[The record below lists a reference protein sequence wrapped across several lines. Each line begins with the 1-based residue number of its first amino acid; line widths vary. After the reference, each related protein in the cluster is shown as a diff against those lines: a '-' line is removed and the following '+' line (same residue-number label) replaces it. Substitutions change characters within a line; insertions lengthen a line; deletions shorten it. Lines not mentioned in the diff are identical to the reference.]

1 MSDKREELAA
11 LEHDQWAHWTRHM
24 LEVLEPLLAYGR
36 GAISAIARREIE
48 NGFTVPDPERAEQAI
63 RRWNRQI
70 NTPYE
75 ALTEKEQ
82 ESDRVWADKV
92 LEVTGTASPLD
103 GDIIRVVQS
112 IFSHAHFVVETPN
125 EATLVRLMEERG
137 NPIDIDGS
145 VTPIEADYQ
154 RYLKDKEKPAKKT
167 LVKVGERWV
176 EEDLHHSL
184 LLKIADI
191 IDSQLRLEDQCPG
204 ASQLGPGT
212 VAAAIRTAV
221 KNHNKE
227 A

>member
-1 MSDKREELAA
+1 MSDKRESLAA
-11 LEHDQWAHWTRHM
+11 LEHEQWAHWTRYM
-24 LEVLEPLLAYGR
+24 LDVLEPLLAYGR
-36 GAISAIARREIE
+36 GVMREASRHGFGDAKAIKSLEAIK
-48 NGFTVPDPERAEQAI
+48 
-63 RRWNRQI
+63 RWNRQI

-92 LEVTGTASPLD
+92 LEIVNKGGSSEAGSRNLD
-103 GDIIRVVQS
+103 GEIIELMQS
-112 IFSHAHFVVETPN
+112 IFSHAHFIVETPA
-125 EATLVRLMEERG
+125 ESVLVKLMKERG

-145 VTPIEADYQ
+145 VTDMEADYR
-154 RYLKDKEKPAKKT
+154 RYLEDKEADWK
-167 LVKVGERWV
+167 
-176 EEDLHHSL
+176 EDLHHSL

-191 IDSQLRLEDQCPG
+191 IDSQLRLEGQCPG

-221 KNHNKE
+221 KNHKE

>member
-92 LEVTGTASPLD
+92 LEIVNKGGSSEAGSRNLD
-103 GDIIRVVQS
+103 GEIIELMQS
-112 IFSHAHFVVETPN
+112 IFSHAHFIVETPA
-125 EATLVRLMEERG
+125 ESVLVKLMKERG

-145 VTPIEADYQ
+145 VTDMEADYR
-154 RYLKDKEKPAKKT
+154 RYLEDKEADWK
-167 LVKVGERWV
+167 
-176 EEDLHHSL
+176 EDLHHSL

-191 IDSQLRLEDQCPG
+191 IDSQLRLEGQCPG

-221 KNHNKE
+221 KNHKE

>member
-1 MSDKREELAA
+1 
-11 LEHDQWAHWTRHM
+11 
-24 LEVLEPLLAYGR
+24 
-36 GAISAIARREIE
+36 
-48 NGFTVPDPERAEQAI
+48 
-63 RRWNRQI
+63 
-70 NTPYE
+70 
-75 ALTEKEQ
+75 
-82 ESDRVWADKV
+82 
-92 LEVTGTASPLD
+92 
-103 GDIIRVVQS
+103 
-112 IFSHAHFVVETPN
+112 
-125 EATLVRLMEERG
+125 MEERG